1 MEKLELEV
9 YSRQSNSAVI
19 KPPGR
24 QFPGVVIQGDSL
36 ATLYGEAL
44 EVLRALRKSADEE
57 AYYAALSL
65 AETLEHHLTHY
76 ADVLQQHNIR
86 LPFVRQS
93 DESVE
98 KYRRNDDDL

>member
-36 ATLYGEAL
+36 SVLCSEAL
-44 EVLRALRKSADEE
+44 EVLRALHNSSDKD
-57 AYYAALSL
+57 AYYAAVSL
-65 AETLEHHLTHY
+65 AETLGGHLNHY
-76 ADVLQQHNIR
+76 SEVL
-86 LPFVRQS
+86 
-93 DESVE
+93 
-98 KYRRNDDDL
+98 